1 MFAGHEKRVARL
13 NRASYAPYAKQEK
26 TLGGERCQRMVEITL
41 AARQLLAL
49 AEGPGTL
56 SAQKLNYLSS
66 LKSHL
71 PSA

>member
-26 TLGGERCQRMVEITL
+26 ALGGERNAWSRSPL

-56 SAQKLNYLSS
+56 SAQELNYLSS